1 VSRKLENLF
10 YRFIRENWGKL
21 LGGLAGLLMALV
33 LVFLGFWK
41 GILIIILVMAG
52 IYIGGKI
59 EKKEIVQDFLNRLFD
74 REPF

>member
-1 VSRKLENLF
+1 MENLF